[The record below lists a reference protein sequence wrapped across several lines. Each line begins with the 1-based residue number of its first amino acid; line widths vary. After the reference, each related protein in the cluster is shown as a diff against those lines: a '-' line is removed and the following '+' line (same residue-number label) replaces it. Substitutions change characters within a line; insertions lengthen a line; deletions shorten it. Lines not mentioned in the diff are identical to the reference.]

1 MKFHTKVIKFG
12 TNSAYPEQ
20 RVNKKGI
27 KFKKFTTPPLKN
39 EDEILIEN
47 TKPPPPA
54 TFLHPKIN
62 HPQTAK
68 IEAVILEKQDPII
81 DPITQT
87 EPLTRFR
94 NHKRGPK

>member
-87 EPLTRFR
+87 EPLTRVR